1 MSLQLIIFIS
11 VAFLIPLSTI
21 IVAFASTIATTI
33 LSSSLSLRYRC
44 VYVGVHSYNS
54 LCLSFNNC
62 HLFNWRLL
70 YAWYRS
76 RRSLS
81 DPSTLCLFALISHSL
96 SLTSNASPHLTPL
109 QVWSTIFVW
118 FVDTE
123 WDRVVS
129 SFYIAPSSATFC
141 TLVRHQLAALP
152 GEWGTLARS
161 STLSSMACLRL
172 NKPLRCLVMMGVC
185 VVGVVIC
192 IVVDI
197 SWMRADIKHAY
208 SMCPTLLRFV
218 CF

>member
-1 MSLQLIIFIS
+1 MCVCVCIPTTLS
-11 VAFLIPLSTI
+11 V
-21 IVAFASTIATTI
+21 
-33 LSSSLSLRYRC
+33 SLSIT
-44 VYVGVHSYNS
+44 
-54 LCLSFNNC
+54 C
-62 HLFNWRLL
+62 HLFSWRLL

-81 DPSTLCLFALISHSL
+81 NPSTLCLFAPISHSL
-96 SLTSNASPHLTPL
+96 SHTSNTSPHLTPL
-109 QVWSTIFVW
+109 QVWSIIFVW

-141 TLVRHQLAALP
+141 TLVRHQLLALP

-197 SWMRADIKHAY
+197 SAWMRADIKHAY